1 MKKSLALLIIF
12 LVTGF
17 FGTDFAQGAGWSISC
32 PLSVTTGSILSVSL
46 IEGCSNTGPI
56 TYKHRFMVTLNGTL
70 LNNTEGKWGP
80 FLRNKTTVAP
90 LCPQTPNSYALTIM
104 DENQVPS
111 ILSGKVARVTV
122 TEINQFGKAGSS
134 DACYVEIK

>member
-1 MKKSLALLIIF
+1 MKKSLALLILF

-56 TYKHRFMVTLNGTL
+56 TYKHRFMGTLNGTL

-90 LCPQTPNSYALTIM
+90 LCPRTPNSYTLTII
-104 DENQVPS
+104 DLVPS
-111 ILSGKVARVTV
+111 ILFGTVARVTV
-122 TEINQFGKAGSS
+122 TELDQFGKAGSN
-134 DACYVEIK
+134 AVCYVEIK